1 MERSTIYMKPIST
14 TNEISQI
21 YTFTL
26 GGMPQKVLI
35 EGKSKELPVIINL
48 HGGPGNP
55 IPFSVGCRG
64 LFPEFTDVFIMV
76 YWDQLGSG
84 INDYKLKDEFT
95 VDSFVD
101 MTADLICEVKKL
113 FPANKLILFG
123 MSWGSVLA
131 LRVLKKLEYRSVD
144 KQMTVSVDAVV
155 VWGQVLRNLF
165 LNEEV
170 FASLEKAGLSEK
182 KMQRI
187 RAITP
192 NNFTDKDMQFLSG
205 AIRKYT
211 DGYNNKKG
219 EQAPMGPII
228 KGLLKSPDYKFKDF
242 KAIMINGTATSTKLW
257 PELLKLD
264 LTEELKAVTVPYHI
278 LQGDTDIVTSTTDI
292 VKVVDMLDNPN
303 ARCRVVPNSGHM
315 PGKEGMDAVFETLK
329 YTCGAYVK
337 K

>member
-1 MERSTIYMKPIST
+1 MSTR
-14 TNEISQI
+14 NEISQI

-26 GGMPQKVLI
+26 GNMPQKVLI
-35 EGKSKELPVIINL
+35 EGKSKNLPIVINL

-64 LFPEFTDVFIMV
+64 LFPEFTDNFLMV
-76 YWDQLGSG
+76 YWDQLGCG

-101 MTADLICEVKKL
+101 MTADLIGEVKKL
-113 FPANKLILFG
+113 FPGNKVILFG
-123 MSWGSVLA
+123 MSWGSVLT
-131 LRVLKKLEYRSVD
+131 LKVLKKLQDRCAD
-144 KQMTVSVDAVV
+144 GQADIHVDAVV
-155 VWGQVLRNLF
+155 VWGQVLKNLF

-170 FASLEKAGLSEK
+170 YTSLEKAGLSEK

-192 NNFTDKDMQFLSG
+192 DNFTDKDMQFLSG

-211 DGYNNKKG
+211 DGYMNKKG
-219 EQAPMGPII
+219 EQAPLGPII
-228 KGLLKSPDYKFKDF
+228 MGLLKSPDYKFKDF

-257 PELLKLD
+257 PELLKTD

-278 LQGDTDIVTSTTDI
+278 LQGNTDIVTSTKEL
-292 VKVVDMLDNPN
+292 VKVVDAMDNPN
-303 ARCRVVPNSGHM
+303 VRYQVVPNSGHM
-315 PGKEGMDAVFETLK
+315 PGKEGMDAVFEALK
-329 YTCGAYVK
+329 NA
-337 K
+337 

>member
-1 MERSTIYMKPIST
+1 MSAR
-14 TNEISQI
+14 NEISQI
-21 YTFTL
+21 HTFTL
-26 GGMPQKVLI
+26 GNMPQKVLI
-35 EGKSKELPVIINL
+35 EGKSKALPIVINL

-64 LFPEFTDVFIMV
+64 LFPEFTDKFIMV

-101 MTADLICEVKKL
+101 MTADLIGEVKKL
-113 FPANKLILFG
+113 FPGNKVILFG

-131 LRVLKKLEYRSVD
+131 LKVLKKLQDRCAD
-144 KQMTVSVDAVV
+144 GPADIHVDAVV
-155 VWGQVLRNLF
+155 VWGQVLKNLF

-170 FASLEKAGLSEK
+170 YTNLEKAGLSEK

-187 RAITP
+187 RAITSD
-192 NNFTDKDMQFLSG
+192 NFTDKDMQFLSG

-219 EQAPMGPII
+219 EAAPVGPII

-257 PELLKLD
+257 PELLKID

-278 LQGDTDIVTSTTDI
+278 LQGDTDIITSTQNL
-292 VKVVDMLDNPN
+292 VEVVDAMDNPN
-303 ARCRVVPNSGHM
+303 VRYQVVPNSGHM
-315 PGKEGMDAVFETLK
+315 PGKEGMDVVVDTLK
-329 YTCGAYVK
+329 NA
-337 K
+337 